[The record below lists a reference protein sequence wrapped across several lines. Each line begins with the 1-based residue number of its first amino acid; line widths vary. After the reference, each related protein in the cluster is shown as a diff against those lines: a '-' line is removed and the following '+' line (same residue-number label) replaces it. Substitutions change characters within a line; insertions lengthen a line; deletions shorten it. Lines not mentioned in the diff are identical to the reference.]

1 MATESIKIRMAI
13 KSDINVL
20 GNLWEGFEDFFIHH
34 ENSNCSKEYKTQK
47 EKYKKD
53 PLCI

>member
-1 MATESIKIRMAI
+1 MAI